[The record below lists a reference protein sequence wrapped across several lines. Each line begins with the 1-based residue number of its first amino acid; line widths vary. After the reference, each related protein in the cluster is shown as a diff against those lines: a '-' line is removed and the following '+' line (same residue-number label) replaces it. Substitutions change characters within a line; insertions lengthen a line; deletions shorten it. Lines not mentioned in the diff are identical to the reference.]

1 MNRAIIN
8 ILICFC
14 ILIGLPKI
22 TKGQIWPTDLWTDVV
37 NTQPEGYV
45 TDFEGN
51 VHIYTAEGLAWLSV
65 LSNGL
70 HGQDAEEF
78 ENRTVYLEENI
89 DLTGHAWTPIATYI
103 WNGVYEDNHYFKG
116 VFDGK
121 QHLINNMI
129 LSKDFDI
136 SYVGLFGNIISGEIR
151 NVVIDNC
158 RLDFYYET
166 TGYSRCG
173 LLAYMLD
180 ESSKANNCYVH
191 CLDFRTNTGGL
202 FVEVLSGSSVTNCMV
217 HYDFKYETDY
227 GCGICDINQGVIMN
241 CASIIDTLQ
250 WPYWYEASGIA
261 SINDASIKNCY
272 SFWGELVA
280 FPFYSPI
287 APRNGVAAYN
297 EDGVVENCYYNRM
310 PQVWQFDDSPG
321 YGGTF
326 QDVSE
331 FDMENNDWL
340 LMNPITI
347 GSTTT
352 NDLVEVLNLWIDN
365 QPNSEDYLH
374 WCADTTG
381 FNHGLPIFANYD
393 LTSVED
399 QCENVNI
406 VVFPNPTMD
415 IVHITGDN
423 ISKVN
428 LYDMVGNTIIDFK
441 KVGQSKITLD
451 IKELNDGIY
460 MIRIENIKGN
470 SIIQKIIKQ

>member
-1 MNRAIIN
+1 MKHLKIYTLFALLLMGGVKMQGQNRD
-8 ILICFC
+8 
-14 ILIGLPKI
+14 
-22 TKGQIWPTDLWTDVV
+22 WPTDLWTDMV
-37 NTQPEGYV
+37 TEQPEGYV
-45 TDFEGN
+45 VDAFGN
-51 VHIYTAEGLAWLSV
+51 VHIYSAEGLAWLSV

-70 HGQDAEEF
+70 HAQDADEF
-78 ENRTVYLEENI
+78 ENRTVFLEESI
-89 DLTGHAWTPIATYI
+89 DLEGHAWTPIATYI

-129 LSKDFDI
+129 LLKDFDI

-180 ESSKANNCYVH
+180 ESSKANDCYVH

-202 FVEVLSGSSVTNCMV
+202 FVEILSGSSVTNCMV
-217 HYDFKYETDY
+217 HYNFKYETDY

-250 WPYWYEASGIA
+250 WPYWYETSGIA

-321 YGGTF
+321 YGGMF

-374 WCADTTG
+374 WCADTSG

-393 LTSVED
+393 LTNIKEQPESIAVEVYPNPGQKTLNICTTLQNAFVEVYD
-399 QCENVNI
+399 VNGRMVYRQEITENVTPINVEGWSSGSYVWK
-406 VVFPNPTMD
+406 VVANGMKAES
-415 IVHITGDN
+415 G
-423 ISKVN
+423 KW
-428 LYDMVGNTIIDFK
+428 
-441 KVGQSKITLD
+441 
-451 IKELNDGIY
+451 IKE
-460 MIRIENIKGN
+460 
-470 SIIQKIIKQ
+470 